1 MKWGL
6 TDAFPTKVEVSGKV
20 YTLNTDFRT
29 GLKIMQAFEDK
40 KLLSFEKQF
49 IVM

>member
-1 MKWGL
+1 MGL

-49 IVM
+49 LVM